1 MEHNY
6 FIHVHSQGED
16 IPIRAQCLYILLR
29 EAISTIS
36 AAILE
41 ANSHYQENFKSWTEK
56 FISGRSSTNY
66 WKCLFIATVQETSID
81 TQWDSITSTQVCS
94 AI

>member
-41 ANSHYQENFKSWTEK
+41 ANSHYQENLKAGQRNLSVEEAAPITGNAYSLQLFKK
-56 FISGRSSTNY
+56 Q
-66 WKCLFIATVQETSID
+66 A
-81 TQWDSITSTQVCS
+81 
-94 AI
+94 